1 MAFHLRHLVALAA
14 GLASAPMLA
23 AAVPASASSSSSTS
37 SASAAPTVT
46 VKNGTYIGF
55 NDPVLNTDN
64 FYGVAYAQPPV
75 GNLRFR
81 QPRGLNSSWTGA
93 RSAVDYPKQCIT
105 TGGSNTTGA
114 IENVNNMSEDCLYLA
129 VIRPSN
135 VTIENLPVLVYFTQG
150 GFSNG
155 GIGYLPDFNQTG
167 IVQRSAF
174 LGHPII
180 GVEVNSRLGPW
191 GFMYSKEIQ
200 ASLDTNLGLRDMRL
214 ALAWIQENIAA
225 FGGDPTR
232 VTIQGQSTGAQSVGL
247 QLLAYGG
254 DHQGSEGPLFT
265 GAISESGAPV
275 WFAPTADVDLWQP
288 TYDGFVAAAG
298 CGSSND
304 TLQCLREVDNA
315 TLSSIFNNKTLNPFG
330 ANAPREYMFA
340 VDGDFIPAPNS
351 ELLQTG
357 RFARGVPY
365 LIGTNFDEGTTVGP
379 KGVNSTADLN
389 AYLVKEMLT
398 IDNASLAILDYLY
411 PDIPA
416 IGIPST
422 YEGRPPA
429 SSSVGSQYKRAATV
443 GGNVIMDAPT
453 RLTTLSMASFN
464 ETVYRYHFNVVPNGY
479 TNLQGSTHASEV
491 ALTFYDLDGSGYSV
505 PPIGGPRRDDLLN
518 MANIMTA
525 MWIGFVY
532 SGDPN
537 TLVHS
542 ISPYGVPHWPA
553 YTLPDPQNYVFTINE
568 TLYTEPDTYQ
578 AAGINYMMAMMVAS
592 QNRNCTSIEACGG
605 AVNITVGETL
615 GLYGF

>member
-1 MAFHLRHLVALAA
+1 MVFSFRVLAA
-14 GLASAPMLA
+14 LGLATVPLA
-23 AAVPASASSSSSTS
+23 AAVPASASTT
-37 SASAAPTVT
+37 ARPAPTVT
-46 VKNGTYIGF
+46 VKNGSYVGF

-81 QPRGLNSSWTGA
+81 QPQGLVNTSWTGE
-93 RSAVDYPKQCIT
+93 RQAVDYPKQCIS

-114 IENVNNMSEDCLYLA
+114 IENTANMSEDCLYLA

-135 VTIENLPVLVYFTQG
+135 VTLENLPVLVYFTQG

-180 GVEVNSRLGPW
+180 GVEVNSRLGPY
-191 GFMYSKEIQ
+191 GFLYSKEVQ

-254 DHQGSEGPLFT
+254 RHDNLFS

-275 WFAPTADVDLWQP
+275 WFAPTANVDLWQP
-288 TYDGFVAAAG
+288 TYDGFVKAAG
-298 CGSSND
+298 CQGSND
-304 TLQCLREVDNA
+304 TLDCLRGVDIT
-315 TLSSIFNNKTLNPFG
+315 TLSTIFNNKTLNPFG
-330 ANAPREYMFA
+330 SNAPREYMFA

-357 RFARGVPY
+357 QFARGVPY
-365 LIGTNFDEGTTVGP
+365 LIGTNFDEGTAVGP
-379 KGVNSTADLN
+379 KGVNSTEDLN

-398 IDNASLAILDYLY
+398 IDNESLAILDYLY
-411 PDIPA
+411 PDIPSV
-416 IGIPST
+416 GIPST

-429 SSSVGSQYKRAATV
+429 SSSVGSQCR
-443 GGNVIMDAPT
+443 
-453 RLTTLSMASFN
+453 F
-464 ETVYRYHFNVVPNGY
+464 
-479 TNLQGSTHASEV
+479 
-491 ALTFYDLDGSGYSV
+491 
-505 PPIGGPRRDDLLN
+505 
-518 MANIMTA
+518 
-525 MWIGFVY
+525 
-532 SGDPN
+532 
-537 TLVHS
+537 
-542 ISPYGVPHWPA
+542 
-553 YTLPDPQNYVFTINE
+553 LPCF
-568 TLYTEPDTYQ
+568 
-578 AAGINYMMAMMVAS
+578 
-592 QNRNCTSIEACGG
+592 
-605 AVNITVGETL
+605 
-615 GLYGF
+615 

>member
-1 MAFHLRHLVALAA
+1 MVHLRHILALGLAA
-14 GLASAPMLA
+14 PLV
-23 AAVPASASSSSSTS
+23 AAVPASSSTSSSSSAS
-37 SASAAPTVT
+37 SAPTVT
-46 VKNGTYIGF
+46 VKNGTYVGF

-81 QPRGLNSSWTGA
+81 QPQGLVNESWSGE
-93 RSAVDYPKQCIT
+93 RQAVNYPKQCIT
-105 TGGSNTTGA
+105 TGGTNTTGS
-114 IENVNNMSEDCLYLA
+114 IENPAHMSEDCLYLA

-135 VTIENLPVLVYFTQG
+135 VTLENVPVLVYFTQG

-191 GFMYSKEIQ
+191 GFLYSKEVQ

-254 DHQGSEGPLFT
+254 DHGNLFS

-298 CGSSND
+298 CGGSND
-304 TLQCLREVDNA
+304 TLQCLREVDNT
-315 TLSSIFNNKTLNPFG
+315 TLSTIFNNKTLNPFG

-379 KGVNSTADLN
+379 KGVNSTEDLN

-398 IDNASLAILDYLY
+398 IDNESLAIIDYLY
-411 PDIPA
+411 PDIPSV
-416 IGIPST
+416 GIPST
-422 YEGRPPA
+422 YQGRPPA
-429 SSSVGSQYKRAATV
+429 SSSVGSQCK
-443 GGNVIMDAPT
+443 
-453 RLTTLSMASFN
+453 S
-464 ETVYRYHFNVVPNGY
+464 
-479 TNLQGSTHASEV
+479 
-491 ALTFYDLDGSGYSV
+491 
-505 PPIGGPRRDDLLN
+505 
-518 MANIMTA
+518 
-525 MWIGFVY
+525 
-532 SGDPN
+532 
-537 TLVHS
+537 
-542 ISPYGVPHWPA
+542 
-553 YTLPDPQNYVFTINE
+553 
-568 TLYTEPDTYQ
+568 
-578 AAGINYMMAMMVAS
+578 
-592 QNRNCTSIEACGG
+592 
-605 AVNITVGETL
+605 
-615 GLYGF
+615 